1 MKYKTK
7 KIKNCLLCKNKNI
20 KEIFSIGNLFV
31 SNFVKKKDIKKGIK
45 APLKLFFCSNCSL
58 IQLSHIA
65 PQEIMYKRFYWYRS
79 GVTKTMKEGL
89 KNIFQE
95 SLKYVKLQA
104 KDVVVDI
111 GANDGTLLSYYKKKK
126 FITIGCEP
134 AKNLQKLLKK
144 NCNFRIDDFWNQNN
158 LNKILLN
165 KNLKKPKIITAI
177 GMFYELE
184 EPNKF
189 IKDAADSLDKDG
201 IFISQ
206 LMCLKSMIEKNDLG
220 NICHEHIEFYSL
232 KSIKFLF
239 EKNGLEI
246 FKIEKNDINGGS
258 YRIYCRKFRKGSIK
272 LPKENVMKMMKGFI
286 SRVKNNKKITIN
298 FIKKKIKKNKKVFLY
313 GASTKGNTVLQY
325 YGLNNK
331 MIPFAAER
339 SPEKWGKYTVGTG
352 IKIISE
358 KMARKLNPDYFFVTP
373 WGFIKEFAKREKRW
387 LKNGGLFILPFPK
400 FKLVK
405 YNG

>member
-1 MKYKTK
+1 MKLKTK
-7 KIKNCLLCKNKNI
+7 KVKYCLLCKNKKI
-20 KEIFSIGNLFV
+20 KEIFSLGNLFV

-45 APLKLFFCSNCSL
+45 APLKLFYCNNCSL

-79 GVTKTMKEGL
+79 GVTKIMKTGLQNIFSESLRYVEL
-89 KNIFQE
+89 KNN
-95 SLKYVKLQA
+95 
-104 KDVVVDI
+104 DVVLDI
-111 GANDGTLLSYYKKKK
+111 GANDGTLLNYYKKKQ

-134 AKNLQKLLKK
+134 AKNLQKFLKK
-144 NCNFRIDDFWNQNN
+144 NCNFILNDFWSKES
-158 LNKILLN
+158 LTKILK
-165 KNLKKPKIITAI
+165 KNGLRKPKIITAI
-177 GMFYELE
+177 GMFYDLE

-189 IKDAADSLDKDG
+189 IKDAADSLDENG
-201 IFISQ
+201 IFIAQ

-239 EKNGLEI
+239 EQNGMEI
-246 FKIEKNDINGGS
+246 FKIKENDINGGS
-258 YRIYCRKFRKGSIK
+258 YRIFCRKFRNGSIK
-272 LPKENVMKMMKGFI
+272 LPNENVLKLMKGFI
-286 SRVKNNKKITIN
+286 DRIKRNKKLIVNFINKKVRENKKIY
-298 FIKKKIKKNKKVFLY
+298 LY

-339 SPEKWGKYTVGTG
+339 SSEKWGRYTIGSG

-358 KMARKLNPDYFFVTP
+358 KTARALKPDYFFVTP
-373 WGFIKEFAKREKRW
+373 WGFITEFIKREKQW
-387 LKNGGLFILPFPK
+387 LKNGGSFILPFPK
-400 FKLVK
+400 FKLIK
-405 YNG
+405 FNE